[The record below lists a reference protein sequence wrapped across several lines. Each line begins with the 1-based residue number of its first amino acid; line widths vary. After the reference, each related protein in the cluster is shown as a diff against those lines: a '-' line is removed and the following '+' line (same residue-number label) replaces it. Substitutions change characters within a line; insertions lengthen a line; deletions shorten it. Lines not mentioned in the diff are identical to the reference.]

1 MSAVLS
7 HVPIIEYSPISPE
20 DTFFFQEAIALAD
33 QILKLSSTRPLCPAT
48 KKKAKDLKEF
58 AHEGLFPDSR
68 ANERHTTDDYRC
80 DVVDHTKDLLGEYAQ
95 ERADFLQF
103 LEENT
108 PSGRMQRDYNRYT
121 EKLLRGEFNEIA
133 GHLRRDRNLLKTR
146 LYRAEDTSLR
156 SAFNDAIHKK
166 EKTLFLVNKYVFNGH
181 DDPFWRVY
189 PTKEAVEMSVFQDY
203 WEQRPRCRTGDEDD
217 SFGIFDMGLGPF
229 S

>member
-1 MSAVLS
+1 MSIDAVPTTGLWETNEDPELTNS
-7 HVPIIEYSPISPE
+7 KQDPSPSP
-20 DTFFFQEAIALAD
+20 TLGTSPPLF
-33 QILKLSSTRPLCPAT
+33 RPLTPST
-48 KKKAKDLKEF
+48 DTIKRI
-58 AHEGLFPDSR
+58 AHLFCEDGWTNR
-68 ANERHTTDDYRC
+68 
-80 DVVDHTKDLLGEYAQ
+80 EYAQ

-229 S
+229 SW